1 MPQSVPSS
9 QHVETIRNVRKEE
22 NATPAASAPM
32 GRRSFLTAAVAAS
45 VAPAAL
51 GRDYGPFAQPSRY
64 PDVDIVVLDK
74 RFAKYKI
81 GNTPIQRLFTGCL
94 WAEGPAW
101 NGGGNYLVWSDI
113 PNDRQLRWLD
123 EDGHVSVIRK
133 PAGNSNGNT
142 FDYEGRELSCEHG
155 NRRVVR
161 YEHNGKTTVL
171 ADKWQ
176 GKKL

>member
-1 MPQSVPSS
+1 MAVSQGNIIMPQSVPSL
-9 QHVETIRNVRKEE
+9 QQVETIRNVRKDED
-22 NATPAASAPM
+22 ARPASAPM
-32 GRRSFLTAAVAAS
+32 GRRSFLAAGAAAALTAS
-45 VAPAAL
+45 KAL
-51 GRDYGPFAQPSRY
+51 GRDYGPFAQPWRY

-101 NGGGNYLVWSDI
+101 NGGGNYLIWSDI

-133 PAGNSNGNT
+133 PAGNSNGI
-142 FDYEGRELSCEHG
+142 
-155 NRRVVR
+155 
-161 YEHNGKTTVL
+161 
-171 ADKWQ
+171 
-176 GKKL
+176 